1 MSLAHH
7 AHTRRHKHCCYSYS
21 CNDRVSLITHQD
33 GFDSVLCASDQCR
46 GTVPAVTRF
55 CVICSCSW
63 VAGGTPPELQCHTLS
78 SLSPHLLSPSFIPP
92 FFFFFHLATTL
103 SGAALGL
110 SCITTLTLLVIS
122 IYQASR
128 SCCKAQRKGPQWE
141 FWGQTWA
148 WGFQVLK

>member
-92 FFFFFHLATTL
+92 FFFSFISQQPSAVQHSGCPASPPRPCL
-103 SGAALGL
+103 SSVFTRLPEAAAKPKEKG
-110 SCITTLTLLVIS
+110 
-122 IYQASR
+122 R
-128 SCCKAQRKGPQWE
+128 SENSEGKHELEAFR
-141 FWGQTWA
+141 F
-148 WGFQVLK
+148 